1 MQLRNHS
8 MMIYKG
14 RSSWPPQW
22 NWISGPGNT
31 ESAAVGEAGVLEH
44 EADDVHGG
52 GEGEETVHRHL
63 EVEHVQPSHV
73 SGNTI
78 FLTIGTS
85 DGNRFTGQLAFGD
98 DHFARRVLSVLHA
111 HLGHTVKDIAELA
124 IA

>member
-31 ESAAVGEAGVLEH
+31 ESAAVGEADVL
-44 EADDVHGG
+44 
-52 GEGEETVHRHL
+52 
-63 EVEHVQPSHV
+63 EHVQPSHV